1 MDDFNDEFSLKK
13 LTRIPRLV
21 LLGSAS
27 LAAILCAGFVANA
40 MLTRSQLP
48 NQPPPA
54 TAQMYVLPEENAA
67 DTATATILPADPM
80 PEAEVSM
87 GSVAPKPE
95 KVAAI
100 PPKPL
105 AKPAEAK
112 AIAAKPACEADECV
126 SWETTV
132 NKALAASSSGSSPA
146 RMGNVAA
153 RDTAQPGG
161 IVRSNN
167 MGQPSYLAQPDDRSD
182 LMPPADIPMDRP
194 LLMQHEPSTVGGM
207 AKSAASTVVTQS
219 GKLVDNLMRWSDTAV
234 SKLVTPP
241 RWASADDQPANP

>member
-1 MDDFNDEFSLKK
+1 MDDFNDEFSLRK
-13 LTRIPRLV
+13 LKQIPRLA

-67 DTATATILPADPM
+67 APILPADPL
-80 PEAEVSM
+80 PDAEASA
-87 GSVAPKPE
+87 GSVAEPKPE

-105 AKPAEAK
+105 AKPVEAK
-112 AIAAKPACEADECV
+112 PRCEADECV

-132 NKALAASSSGSSPA
+132 NKALAASSAQPAPA
-146 RMGNVAA
+146 RIGTAA
-153 RDTAQPGG
+153 PRDMTRPASFDRPADPVQ
-161 IVRSNN
+161 SNN
-167 MGQPSYLAQPDDRSD
+167 FAEPI
-182 LMPPADIPMDRP
+182 PPADVPMDGP
-194 LLMQHEPSTVGGM
+194 VLMRHEPTTVGGM

-219 GKLVDNLMRWSDTAV
+219 GKLVDDLMRWSDKTV

-241 RWASADDQPANP
+241 RWASADDANP